1 MNVPVVLSYAIE
13 PEPDADAG
21 VPTERSVS
29 EILPVLTD
37 PSAIKN
43 WADVPPVL
51 TNELAVAV
59 AALTIFLL
67 SSIIVEPDIFI
78 AI

>member
-1 MNVPVVLSYAIE
+1 
-13 PEPDADAG
+13 
-21 VPTERSVS
+21 
-29 EILPVLTD
+29 
-37 PSAIKN
+37 
-43 WADVPPVL
+43 L